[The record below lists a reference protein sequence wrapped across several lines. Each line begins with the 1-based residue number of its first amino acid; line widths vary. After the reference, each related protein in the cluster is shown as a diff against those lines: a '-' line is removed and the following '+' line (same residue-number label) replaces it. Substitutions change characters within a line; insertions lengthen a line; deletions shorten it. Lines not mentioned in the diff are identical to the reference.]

1 MPIPDIADASGSDKM
16 KKELLAL
23 GLVAV
28 APLACIQA
36 EAAISPARTLS
47 RANCM
52 VPIPS
57 VSPTLEYGRTFN
69 ESISWDPKF
78 WKDHYAF
85 VRSLHHYSYMYY
97 GIWNDKILA
106 SYSDGDNRF
115 RKSSWRFWAGTV
127 EKGDTRKL
135 YNRGNPYRWTTG
147 DHWELLNG
155 KKEPTYKMS
164 YAVDCNLSTW

>member
-1 MPIPDIADASGSDKM
+1 MPIPGRTYAPGRYKVKKVTIRHGLASCA
-16 KKELLAL
+16 LL
-23 GLVAV
+23 V
-28 APLACIQA
+28 CIQA
-36 EAAISPARTLS
+36 DSAMNPARTLS

-69 ESISWDPKF
+69 ESVSWDPKF

-85 VRSLHHYSYMYY
+85 VRSLHHYSYVYY
-97 GIWNDKILA
+97 GIWNDKILG

-127 EKGDTRKL
+127 DKGDTRKL

-147 DHWELLNG
+147 DHWELLSG
-155 KKEPTYKMS
+155 KKEPTYKMT
-164 YAVDCNLSTW
+164 YAVDCNLSAW